1 MLAEFVE
8 KFLEKLDVF
17 SGFMYENRYFVSL
30 ALMFLYIILEFF
42 FAKEFFV
49 QNIKQLKGE
58 RVNAEVDSFAMF
70 EIVTNTIPFF
80 ACYLLFHE
88 YKFKHLIIG
97 FIVWVI
103 CSILMHIL
111 AFLSL
116 SGDDRKEFL
125 NDIDD

>member
-1 MLAEFVE
+1 MFTELIE
-8 KFLEKLDVF
+8 KFIEKLDIF

-30 ALMFLYIILEFF
+30 ALIFLYIILEFF

-58 RVNAEVDSFAMF
+58 RVKAEVDSFAMF

-103 CSILMHIL
+103 CSILMHVL

-125 NDIDD
+125 NDIDN

>member
-1 MLAEFVE
+1 MFTELIE
-8 KFLEKLDVF
+8 KFIEKLDIF

-58 RVNAEVDSFAMF
+58 RVKAEVDSFAMF

-103 CSILMHIL
+103 CSILMHVL

-125 NDIDD
+125 NDIDN